1 MINEKN
7 LTSNNGTV
15 DEELLRSFFAGSVR
29 MHIADNGF
37 SRNVMQRLQE
47 EVPAR
52 QRMIYNLWTALW
64 SVACIVAFFLV
75 DGIDIIRGYLSKA
88 AVYASSLLPKVDLNT
103 LRSQPDFHSIMS
115 HIQASGST
123 IVMVM
128 LTVVVLSS
136 VVLWD
141 AEEQS
146 RG

>member
-1 MINEKN
+1 
-7 LTSNNGTV
+7 
-15 DEELLRSFFAGSVR
+15 

-103 LRSQPDFHSIMS
+103 LRSQPDFHSIIS

-141 AEEQS
+141 AEEQL

>member
-7 LTSNNGTV
+7 LTSNNDTV

-64 SVACIVAFFLV
+64 SVALVAFFLV

-128 LTVVVLSS
+128 LTVVVLSC

-141 AEEQS
+141 AE
-146 RG
+146 